1 MNGES
6 YMDFRRNYASPSK
19 FEYGFICYNL
29 CLYNIFET
37 LKHNTLKVDSI

>member
-6 YMDFRRNYASPSK
+6 YMDSKRNYVSPFK
-19 FEYGFICYNL
+19 FEYRVLCYNL
-29 CLYNIFET
+29 CLYNIFKA